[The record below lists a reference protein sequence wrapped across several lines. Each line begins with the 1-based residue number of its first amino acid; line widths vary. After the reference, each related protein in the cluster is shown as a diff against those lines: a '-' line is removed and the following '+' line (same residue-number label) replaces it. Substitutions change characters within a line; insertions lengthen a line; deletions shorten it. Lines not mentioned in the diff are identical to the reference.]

1 MERVAYRLM
10 PKSAFHFG
18 REGLEQHSSAETF
31 SSDSLF
37 SALVATLASVDVAR
51 VETFLAEFP
60 PYGKTP
66 PLRLSSV
73 FPMVGELPLFPRP
86 RIKFQPKKD
95 KQSQA
100 SSGKIFKKISYVSP
114 SILLKLV
121 NGEHDLLNDGD
132 SDIENGSNAD
142 LTGEHTDDLLNDGD
156 SGNFLQNGEI
166 WLTAEE
172 KKSLPEDF
180 QKPQAYVWKIELV
193 PRVTVDRVTQQ
204 SNVYQVGRTVFSSGC
219 GLWFMAEVR
228 DDETRKLLERL
239 LKDLGDT
246 GIGGERSAGYGGF
259 ISCCMPAPP
268 LPKAS
273 EGYSLLLSRYNP
285 TVQELATPLL
295 QQARCS
301 YDIVDVGGW
310 TGTPN
315 VQAQKRRRV
324 RMLEAGSVVYGQ
336 VTGQLVDVTPSN
348 EFKHPVYRS
357 GIALT
362 VGLGELSWMR

>member
-1 MERVAYRLM
+1 MKRVAYRLV

-121 NGEHDLLNDGD
+121 NGEH
-132 SDIENGSNAD
+132 
-142 LTGEHTDDLLNDGD
+142 TDDLLNDGD

-228 DDETRKLLERL
+228 DDETQQLLERL
-239 LKDLGDT
+239 LKELGDT

-259 ISCCMPAPP
+259 ISYSMPAPP